1 MEFKKGDRII
11 WDSGFGFEIGRFIE
25 DSEHQMYGSYKVN
38 LITGVVQGESLRP
51 SSEIK
56 PLNEETIK
64 EVSKKY
70 KCNIN
75 FRFDN

>member
-51 SSEIK
+51 ASEIK
-56 PLNEETIK
+56 PFNEETIK
-64 EVSKKY
+64 EMSEKY
-70 KCNIN
+70 N
-75 FRFDN
+75 